1 MSKIKKMFEPDQLLP
16 KELVLKSADSHL
28 YRIGLCVPTDDS
40 YIKRKFIQK
49 PIFILA
55 VILIET
61 CKIIVFSSYSSAISE
76 KSRVYLGDYGELTRM
91 GNFYR
96 LIVGTYISVTICS
109 MAIHYWNNKNG
120 VNPTYLLVFKMMA
133 GLVPPKT
140 VGLTDE
146 TQILW
151 LIRRARFVFRAVFVN
166 SYVSVPILT
175 FLFGF
180 VGYLRIDCKLF
191 EVVIFG
197 LPHSLYL
204 ILLIYL
210 LNEIQAYQLIY
221 FYIICV
227 YLKMKLQ
234 SINAK
239 LLEKKSKTSIAY
251 IVSQL
256 KAMNSLYKEINEYN
270 SQFWSL
276 YFLLFWLIIGS
287 MISIDLYVIF
297 ISNIGI
303 VYKICV
309 IYSMLSFFLLFLF
322 MVFTASSVNYEAKKA
337 YKLLNRLFVSMF
349 VEKSLQKNK
358 TLSVSHRMYS
368 IHRITWVIKVIY
380 FQCSICLFYFQFAFR

>member
-1 MSKIKKMFEPDQLLP
+1 MVKPDQFLP
-16 KELVLKSADSHL
+16 QELVIKSADSHL

-40 YIKRKFIQK
+40 SVKRRFIQK
-49 PIFILA
+49 PMFILGY
-55 VILIET
+55 LMIET
-61 CKIIVFSSYSSAISE
+61 CKIIAFALYSRDMTESLMA
-76 KSRVYLGDYGELTRM
+76 YFGDYGGLDGL

-96 LIVGTYISVTICS
+96 LMIWSYIWTTICS
-109 MAIHYWNNKNG
+109 MVIHFWNYKNG

-140 VGLTDE
+140 VGLTDKS
-146 TQILW
+146 QILW
-151 LIRRARFVFRAVFVN
+151 LIKRARFVFKAALVN
-166 SYVSVPILT
+166 NYIFAPTLS

-180 VGYLRIDCKLF
+180 AGYLRVFYPSLIHL
-191 EVVIFG
+191 VIFG

-204 ILLIYL
+204 SMLIFILY
-210 LNEIQAYQLIY
+210 EIQTYQLIY

-270 SQFWSL
+270 SQFWSQ
-276 YFLLFWLIIGS
+276 YFLLFWLNIGS

-297 ISNIGI
+297 LTEIGVI
-303 VYKICV
+303 FKICV
-309 IYSMLSFFLLFLF
+309 IYSMITFFLLFLF
-322 MVFTASSVNYEAKKA
+322 MVFTASSVNYEAKKS
-337 YKLLNRLFVSMF
+337 YKIL
-349 VEKSLQKNK
+349 
-358 TLSVSHRMYS
+358 
-368 IHRITWVIKVIY
+368 
-380 FQCSICLFYFQFAFR
+380 